1 MKVLLAISALLSPC
15 VASLFIANMQIQENG
30 VHYNQTESFDP
41 VTGDVISIIPGHH
54 SNGVFLH
61 DVVKIE
67 NERLGLLVWRVK
79 EEDVC
84 HLEHLDPE
92 IQPSRFLLAV
102 AYLEENNVTVDTSNI
117 YTEYVYAV
125 DDGEWE
131 GDRDTLTQDMK
142 LLCNGREIRKVKN
155 RFVTEQQFLD
165 LIDDE
170 YQEDERMAKIR
181 DWPRLPHCYNSC
193 CRSMMVRS
201 SDEKSSPENQFFHR
215 IVVADTMM

>member
-1 MKVLLAISALLSPC
+1 MGECKSSQTPGNTKVQELSSSSLHPPSCMYNEAPPTNLRSLLYLSCLP
-15 VASLFIANMQIQENG
+15 
-30 VHYNQTESFDP
+30 VHYKHTESFDP

-54 SNGVFLH
+54 RNGVFLH
-61 DVVKIE
+61 DVIKIE

-102 AYLEENNVTVDTSNI
+102 ASLETNNVTVDTSNI
-117 YTEYVYAV
+117 YTEYVHAV

-142 LLCNGREIRKVKN
+142 LLCEGRDIRKV
-155 RFVTEQQFLD
+155 
-165 LIDDE
+165 
-170 YQEDERMAKIR
+170 
-181 DWPRLPHCYNSC
+181 
-193 CRSMMVRS
+193 
-201 SDEKSSPENQFFHR
+201 
-215 IVVADTMM
+215 

>member
-1 MKVLLAISALLSPC
+1 MKLLLAISALFSTTL
-15 VASLFIANMQIQENG
+15 ASLFTANMQIQENG

-54 SNGVFLH
+54 RNGVFLH

-79 EEDVC
+79 EDDVC

-102 AYLEENNVTVDTSNI
+102 AYLEMNNITVDTSNI
-117 YTEYVYAV
+117 YTEYVHAV

-131 GDRDTLTQDMK
+131 GDRDTLTENMK
-142 LLCNGREIRKVKN
+142 LLCEGRDIRKVN
-155 RFVTEQQFLD
+155 NQVITEGEFQD
-165 LIDDE
+165 LVNGGN
-170 YQEDERMAKIR
+170 QEVDTRKAKFMA
-181 DWPRLPHCYNSC
+181 LAHSC
-193 CRSMMVRS
+193 CCCCCCHRCCRPMARS
-201 SDEKSSPENQFFHR
+201 SVEKSECAMRN
-215 IVVADTMM
+215 VVSDVV